1 VAKKDSLKNEPVM
14 LIKLKLVN
22 SQRNIILI
30 LYQMRKIY
38 GIGETVFDIIFKN
51 GQPQAAKAGGA
62 MLNSTVSLG
71 RIGLPVFFISEY
83 ASDNVG
89 RIIDSFLSENGV
101 GTSYVD
107 HFKDGKTKLALAFL
121 NERNDASYTFYQD
134 YPEKRLSVDFPMIM
148 KDDIILCG
156 SIYAITGEIRKKF
169 MDLITKAKE
178 NGAIVIYDPNFRPTH
193 SSDLE
198 TLKPMI
204 IENMQAAK
212 LIRGSDE
219 DFKNIYGANTPDEAW
234 NVVRKYC
241 NCMVYTANSEGVYVR
256 TISYAGR
263 FAVKAIKPISTIGAG
278 DNFNAGMMAAI
289 YKNQITID
297 QLDKM
302 GEEGWSKVISMGVD
316 FATNVCL
323 SYENYIS
330 LEFAR
335 ELKIS

>member
-1 VAKKDSLKNEPVM
+1 
-14 LIKLKLVN
+14 
-22 SQRNIILI
+22 
-30 LYQMRKIY
+30 MRKIY

-89 RIIDSFLSENGV
+89 KIIDSFLSENGV
-101 GTSYVD
+101 GTNYVD
-107 HFKDGKTKLALAFL
+107 HFSHGKTKLALAFL
-121 NERNDASYTFYQD
+121 NERNDANYTFYQD
-134 YPEKRLSVDFPMIM
+134 YPEKRLNIDFPVIR

-156 SIYAITGEIRKKF
+156 SIYAITSEIRKKF
-169 MDLITKAKE
+169 MMLTTTAKE

-198 TLKPMI
+198 ILKPMI
-204 IENMQAAK
+204 IENMQTAT

-219 DFKNIYGANTPDEAW
+219 DFKNIFGANTPDEAF

-241 NCMVYTANSEGVYVR
+241 NCLVYTANAEGVYVR
-256 TISYAGR
+256 TNSYAGR
-263 FAVKAIKPISTIGAG
+263 FAVKAIKPVSTIGAG

-289 YKNQITID
+289 YRNQITID

-302 GEEGWSKVISMGVD
+302 GEEVWSKVISMGVD

-323 SYENYIS
+323 SYDNYIS
-330 LEFAR
+330 LELAK
-335 ELKIS
+335 ELESR

>member
-1 VAKKDSLKNEPVM
+1 
-14 LIKLKLVN
+14 
-22 SQRNIILI
+22 
-30 LYQMRKIY
+30 MRKIY

-89 RIIDSFLSENGV
+89 KIIDSFLSENGV
-101 GTSYVD
+101 GTNYVD
-107 HFKDGKTKLALAFL
+107 HFTHGKTKLALAFL
-121 NERNDASYTFYQD
+121 NERNDANYTFYQD
-134 YPEKRLSVDFPMIM
+134 YPEKRLNIDFPMIR

-156 SIYAITGEIRKKF
+156 SIYAITSEIRKKF
-169 MDLITKAKE
+169 MKLTTTAKE

-198 TLKPMI
+198 ILKPMI
-204 IENMQAAK
+204 IENMQTAT

-219 DFKNIYGANTPDEAW
+219 DFKNIFGANTPDEAF

-241 NCMVYTANSEGVYVR
+241 NCLVYTVNAEGVYVR
-256 TISYAGR
+256 TNSYAGR
-263 FAVKAIKPISTIGAG
+263 FAVKAIKPVSTIGAG

-289 YKNQITID
+289 YRNQITID

-302 GEEGWSKVISMGVD
+302 GEEIWSKVISMGVD

-323 SYENYIS
+323 SYDNYIS
-330 LEFAR
+330 LELAK
-335 ELKIS
+335 ELESK

>member
-1 VAKKDSLKNEPVM
+1 
-14 LIKLKLVN
+14 
-22 SQRNIILI
+22 
-30 LYQMRKIY
+30 MRKIY

-51 GQPQAAKAGGA
+51 GQTQAAKAGGA

-89 RIIDSFLSENGV
+89 QIIDSFLSENGV
-101 GTSYVD
+101 GTGYVD
-107 HFKDGKTKLALAFL
+107 HYKEGKTKLALAFL

-134 YPEKRLSVDFPMIM
+134 YPEKRLSIEFPKIM

-156 SIYAITGEIRKKF
+156 SIYSITDEIRKKF
-169 MDLITKAKE
+169 MDLITKAKD

-198 TLKPMI
+198 KLMPMI
-204 IENMQAAK
+204 IENMKTAR

-234 NVVRKYC
+234 NVVKKYC

-256 TISYAGR
+256 TISYAGK

-289 YKNQITID
+289 YLNKISVD

-302 GEEGWSKVISMGVD
+302 GEEEWSKVISMGVD
-316 FATNVCL
+316 FASNVCL

-330 LEFAR
+330 LDFAK
-335 ELKIS
+335 ELKNK

>member
-1 VAKKDSLKNEPVM
+1 
-14 LIKLKLVN
+14 
-22 SQRNIILI
+22 
-30 LYQMRKIY
+30 MRKIY

-51 GQPQAAKAGGA
+51 GQPQAAKPGGA

-89 RIIDSFLSENGV
+89 NIIDNFLLGNGV
-101 GTSYVD
+101 GTNYID
-107 HFKDGKTKLALAFL
+107 HFKEGKTKLALAFL
-121 NERNDASYTFYQD
+121 NEKNDASYTFYQD
-134 YPEKRLSVDFPMIM
+134 YPEKRLNIDFPVVV

-156 SIYAITGEIRKKF
+156 SIYAITEEIRKKF
-169 MDLITKAKE
+169 RDLTSMAQQ
-178 NGAIVIYDPNFRPTH
+178 NGAIVIYDPNFRPSH
-193 SSDLE
+193 STDLA

-204 IENMQAAK
+204 IENMKTAR

-219 DFKNIYGANTPDEAW
+219 DFKNIFGASTPDEAW
-234 NVVRKYC
+234 KVVREYC

-256 TISYAGR
+256 TVSYSGK
-263 FAVKAIKPISTIGAG
+263 FPVKAIKPVSTIGAG

-289 YKNQITID
+289 YKNKITCD

-302 GEEGWSKVISMGVD
+302 GEESWLKVVSMGVD

-330 LEFAR
+330 LDFAE
-335 ELKIS
+335 ELKPPLSH